1 MPTNKQV
8 VDAIEQWSG
17 NRPEKM
23 SQNLEEW
30 WNQTAPGATHK
41 ALAFDPDG
49 IDDLVDKLQKEFAGS
64 PDLAA
69 GDFKATGNI
78 KTLQDLV
85 DALQPVEADAL
96 ADVPRAEK
104 TIGARKGGIQ
114 KRTSKKGVGRKR
126 KTHKQRKAHAKKK
139 STRRGKPAGK
149 KRPS

>member
-30 WNQTAPGATHK
+30 WNQTAPGSTHS
-41 ALAFDPDG
+41 ALAFDPNG
-49 IDDLVDKLQKEFAGS
+49 IDDLLEKLHKEFAGS

-85 DALQPVEADAL
+85 DALQPVEADGL
-96 ADVPRAEK
+96 ADVPMAEK
-104 TIGARKGGIQ
+104 TVGARKGGIQ
-114 KRTSKKGVGRKR
+114 KKTSKKGAGPKH
-126 KTHKQRKAHAKKK
+126 KTHKRRTARAKKK